1 MSVVIPVSEKQTE
14 RKTVEKVLKW
24 VHSLGHLEE
33 VGFVGDPEEAMVSL
47 VAAVV
52 ETRRRM
58 DRKTYDQNS
67 KPYQKGRTARVE
79 RFIQTVR
86 NQTVCLVRS
95 AEAMQC
101 GPGDYATLHSC

>member
-67 KPYQKGRTARVE
+67 KPYQKGRTAIA